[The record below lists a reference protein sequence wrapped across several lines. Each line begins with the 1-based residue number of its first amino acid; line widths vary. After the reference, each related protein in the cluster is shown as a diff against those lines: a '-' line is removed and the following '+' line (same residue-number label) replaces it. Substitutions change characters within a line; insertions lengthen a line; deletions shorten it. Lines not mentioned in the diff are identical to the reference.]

1 MHTLPHPSDACD
13 LAALPALPMG
23 LYVHHKGGRYE
34 VLGVAR
40 HSETHEA
47 LVLYRPLYGEGA
59 LWVRPFAMFV
69 EEVVINGVRQPRF
82 RWMAAEAEAQ
92 AGAAPAPPR

>member
-69 EEVVINGVRQPRF
+69 EEVVIDGVRQPRF

-92 AGAAPAPPR
+92 ADAAPAAPR

>member
-1 MHTLPHPSDACD
+1 MTHAPHPADASDLAPLPTLP
-13 LAALPALPMG
+13 LG

-34 VLGVAR
+34 VLGVVR

-59 LWVRPFAMFV
+59 LWVRPFAMFTESV
-69 EEVVINGVRQPRF
+69 SVNGVPTPRF
-82 RWMAAEAEAQ
+82 KWVSAQ
-92 AGAAPAPPR
+92 AGAAPAAPR

>member
-1 MHTLPHPSDACD
+1 MTHAPHPADASDLAPLPTLP
-13 LAALPALPMG
+13 LG
-23 LYVHHKGGRYE
+23 LYVHHKGERYE

-59 LWVRPFAMFV
+59 LWVRPFAMFTENV
-69 EEVVINGVRQPRF
+69 LVNGASTPRF
-82 RWMAAEAEAQ
+82 KWVSAAAD
-92 AGAAPAPPR
+92 AAPAAPR